1 MLNVISVYG
10 LTKSLSPTWEL
21 TTQKSL
27 AVLRNLY
34 RDVFIGYST
43 SEGVSYSSIFRLI
56 TQYHDTGLNLDGLI
70 ARITQTLP
78 TVNRLPRVNLAHYR
92 SSKASG
98 YGCRPGIYD
107 RYFSDSSNTY
117 DYNDIL
123 IQSSALANRTDFADY
138 CLFNVSGYLH
148 YGKHNA
154 NDSWIIDGFKTLKQL
169 PLIDDFGIWSFR
181 DIGKLTIT
189 PFVSELLVFEDN
201 DNVTINVP
209 ADLQNQDAFLVIGG
223 KLLSLAAL
231 GVQRA
236 SDSVIYVNQNK
247 AGLITH
253 VNQMK
258 KDGLL
263 PLDAGVSE
271 LFLHTLSYLVS
282 VPKKLTFD
290 MVTISHRLPGCLR
303 LTTED
308 DFLILDGNGC
318 VVNYWTSLEDDVK
331 LHTFNEPEKT
341 TVVSGAGGSELFSH
355 HASLH
360 EKHIVIVY
368 SY

>member
-1 MLNVISVYG
+1 MLNVISIYG
-10 LTKSLSPTWEL
+10 LTKSLSPVWEL

-27 AVLRNLY
+27 AALRNLY
-34 RDVFIGYST
+34 RDVFIGYIT
-43 SEGVSYSSIFRLI
+43 PEGVMYSSIYRLI
-56 TQYHDTGLNLDGLI
+56 AQYHDTGLNLDGLL
-70 ARITQTLP
+70 ARITQPLSM
-78 TVNRLPRVNLAHYR
+78 VNRLPCINLARYR
-92 SSKASG
+92 SSKACG
-98 YGCRPGIYD
+98 YGYRPGACG
-107 RYFSDSSNTY
+107 RYFSDSINTY

-123 IQSSALANRTDFADY
+123 LQTSAIANRTDFADY

-148 YGKHNA
+148 YGKRNT
-154 NDSWIIDGFKTLKQL
+154 NDSWIIDGLKTLKQL

-201 DNVTINVP
+201 DNVVINVP
-209 ADLQNQDAFLVIGG
+209 VELQSQDAFLVIGG
-223 KLLSLAAL
+223 KLLPLTTL

-247 AGLITH
+247 SGLIAH

-263 PLDAGVSE
+263 PLDAGASD

-282 VPKKLTFD
+282 VSKKLTLD
-290 MVTISHRLPGCLR
+290 LVSISHRLPGCLR
-303 LTTED
+303 LTTEG
-308 DFLILDGNGC
+308 DFLMLDDNGRT
-318 VVNYWTSLEDDVK
+318 VNYWTSLEDGVK
-331 LHTFNEPEKT
+331 LLTFNEPEKI
-341 TVVSGAGGSELFSH
+341 TVTSGSAGSELFTH
-355 HASLH
+355 HAPLY
-360 EKHIVIVY
+360 EKHIVIAY